1 MQLHILI
8 PSGDMVHA
16 DFMVSLNQMIT
27 YIFTT
32 PFTKDECTIR
42 VTNLRGS
49 LIHMSREEMVA
60 TALLGGATHI
70 LFLDSDMTFPEDA
83 FHRLFSRNEP
93 LVAAN
98 YVKRCL
104 PTLPN
109 AVNMTKT
116 ALYTDD
122 DSTGLEQASSVGMG
136 MCLIKSEVF
145 DAMPRPWFDTYWF
158 TDPDEKPAKMRMIGE
173 DVFFCHK
180 ATHAGHPLW
189 IDHDLSKEIGHVG
202 TFEYIHPMARME

>member
-104 PTLPN
+104 PTSPN
-109 AVNMTKT
+109 AVTLMSQPLFT
-116 ALYTDD
+116 LP
-122 DSTGLEQASSVGMG
+122 DSTGLEECQSVGAGLM
-136 MCLIKSEVF
+136 LIKAEVF
-145 DAMPRPWFDTYWF
+145 ESMPRPWFDTYWF
-158 TDPDEKPAKMRMIGE
+158 EDDEGNRRMIGE
-173 DVFFCHK
+173 DVYFCHK
-180 ATHAGHPLW
+180 AKAAGFKTM
-189 IDHDLSKEIGHVG
+189 IDHDVSQNVGHVG
-202 TFEYIHPMARME
+202 TFEFIHPMAQIDVVD